1 MSSSKARPGAAG
13 LRQPA
18 SGVAGHGGGGGGGGA
33 AATYDRLRFESVGG
47 WHVGHLPGLST
58 VWRLSTVKA
67 LHASRMSVAT
77 TRPEPLA
84 SSVTGASSVIAA
96 SS

>member
-1 MSSSKARPGAAG
+1 M
-13 LRQPA
+13 
-18 SGVAGHGGGGGGGGA
+18 AGHGAGGGGSGDA
-33 AATYDRLRFESVGG
+33 MYDRPRLASVGG